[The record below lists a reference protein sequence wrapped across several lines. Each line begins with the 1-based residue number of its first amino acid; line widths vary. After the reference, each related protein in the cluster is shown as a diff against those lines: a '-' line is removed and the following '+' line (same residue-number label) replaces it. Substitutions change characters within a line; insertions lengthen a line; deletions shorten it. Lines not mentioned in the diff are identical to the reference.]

1 MKSRFLVFALVTALL
16 GASGAFAQG
25 NPGKGKGKRP
35 PTGPNCKRAPVLLKG
50 TLANDPAAGE
60 TSFQLTA
67 TKSNRKGRAYV
78 SATQPVTIDVD
89 EKTKIKRHAGDGAP
103 KTRTLESL
111 AMGDRAQVHAKVCRG
126 DLRNGGTPQL
136 TARRIHAR
144 PAAA

>member
-25 NPGKGKGKRP
+25 NPGKGKRP
-35 PTGPNCKRAPVLLKG
+35 PTGPNCKLAPVLLKG

-67 TKSNRKGRAYV
+67 TKANRKGRAYV

-89 EKTKIKRHAGDGAP
+89 AKTKIKRHPGDGTGL
-103 KTRTLESL
+103 TRTLESL

-136 TARRIHAR
+136 TAKFVHAR

>member
-25 NPGKGKGKRP
+25 NPGKGKRP
-35 PTGPNCKRAPVLLKG
+35 PTGPNCKMAPVLLKG
-50 TLANDPAAGE
+50 TLANDPAAGA

-89 EKTKIKRHAGDGAP
+89 ANTKIKRHAGDGAP

-136 TARRIHAR
+136 TAKFVHAR

>member
-25 NPGKGKGKRP
+25 NPGKGKRP
-35 PTGPNCKRAPVLLKG
+35 PTGPNCKLAPVLLKG

-60 TSFQLTA
+60 TAFQLTVR
-67 TKSNRKGRAYV
+67 KSNRKGRAYV
-78 SATQPVTIDVD
+78 SATQPVTIDVI
-89 EKTKIKRHAGDGAP
+89 ETTKIKRHAGDGAP

-136 TARRIHAR
+136 TAKFVHAR